1 METLIALC
9 RSTWDYLGQMA
20 VLAVPMG
27 LGFLLLRPWRQ
38 RRLRRL
44 ALESSTAREICL
56 LLFVMSVGSIL
67 AVTLRP
73 TVGWCAPLPEKT
85 ELWENL
91 NLIPFRMFRIYG
103 YYFRWHNFLYIIINF
118 IGNMAVFIP
127 IGLFPAL
134 LFRKAK
140 WYRSTLIGCAFSV
153 FIEVSQYF
161 VMRQTDIDDVILNTL
176 GALWGYWLYLLMKRL
191 FPVFTFKFQCQ
202 KK

>member
-44 ALESSTAREICL
+44 ALESGTAREICL

-118 IGNMAVFIP
+118 IGNMLVFLP
-127 IGLFPAL
+127 LGFFPAL
-134 LFRKAK
+134 LFRNNR
-140 WYRSTLIGCAFSV
+140 WWRSVLVGGGISV
-153 FIEVSQYF
+153 FVECGQF
-161 VMRQTDIDDVILNTL
+161 FLMRQSDIDDVILNAL
-176 GALWGYWLYLLMKRL
+176 GALLGYWIFLLLRKIAPITTSR
-191 FPVFTFKFQCQ
+191 FQCS
-202 KK
+202 

>member
-44 ALESSTAREICL
+44 GLESSTAREICL
-56 LLFVMSVGSIL
+56 LLFVMAMGSIL

-73 TVGWCAPLPEKT
+73 TVGWCAPLPEKM

-118 IGNMAVFIP
+118 IGNMLVFLP
-127 IGLFPAL
+127 LGFFPAL
-134 LFRKAK
+134 LFRNNR
-140 WYRSTLIGCAFSV
+140 WWRSVLVGGGISV
-153 FIEVSQYF
+153 FVECGQFFLV
-161 VMRQTDIDDVILNTL
+161 RQSDIDDVILNAL
-176 GALWGYWLYLLMKRL
+176 GALLGYWTFLLLRKIAPITTSR
-191 FPVFTFKFQCQ
+191 FQCS
-202 KK
+202 